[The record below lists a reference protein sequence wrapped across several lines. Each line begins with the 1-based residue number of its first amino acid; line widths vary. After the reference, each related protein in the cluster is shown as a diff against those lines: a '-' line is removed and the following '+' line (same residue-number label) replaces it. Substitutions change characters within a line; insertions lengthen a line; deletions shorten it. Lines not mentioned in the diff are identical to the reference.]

1 MDLWYKTTFFLFNH
15 FSRPRFLEPDF
26 LNQISKNCKKW
37 GRRIKGCM
45 ADEWRHRPT
54 LLFLYLHC
62 LAVHMIKKD
71 ETCLFP
77 NAIWEKCKW
86 KVQMFILVTLW
97 QLLPCH
103 FNAWCV
109 AKAMEYVGLTYLP
122 LLCNPLSYYI
132 FWLLM
137 YIVCNWASTCT
148 IHKDSEVLQKD

>member
-1 MDLWYKTTFFLFNH
+1 M
-15 FSRPRFLEPDF
+15 
-26 LNQISKNCKKW
+26 
-37 GRRIKGCM
+37 
-45 ADEWRHRPT
+45 
-54 LLFLYLHC
+54 LLKHILDWMQEFLYFWQMYDVIVRLSYSYI
-62 LAVHMIKKD
+62 LTVWQYVHMFKKD
-71 ETCLFP
+71 ETRLFL